1 MMSGIQYPSDF
12 TISSD
17 MYTNVL
23 KYIWTTLVFSPY
35 EQKNHINVIMSEIE
49 YLSDFTRSSDMYT
62 VLQLV

>member
-1 MMSGIQYPSDF
+1 MMSEIDYPSDF

-35 EQKNHINVIMSEIE
+35 EQKIHINVIMSVIE
-49 YLSDFTRSSDMYT
+49 YPSDFTISSNMYT
-62 VLQLV
+62 MIQLC